1 MKDLTDHSTWDVME
15 LTGNHTTSFV
25 IKILFLL
32 NFNFNICSLTSSMKI
47 IKNFIFFSVTFVQF

>member
-1 MKDLTDHSTWDVME
+1 MKDLADHSTWDVME

-32 NFNFNICSLTSSMKI
+32 NFNFNICSLTSSMKM